1 MALGGRVSE
10 ELVFGEITTGARA
23 DLENVTKTARSMVT
37 RYGMS
42 ERLGPMIY
50 GQKEELVF
58 LGREIGEQ
66 RDYSESVAEEID
78 AEVRRIVAEAYERAR
93 QVLTDQRDKLDL
105 VARRLLEIETLDREA
120 FVALMEGLEDGEP
133 VQASDTPPQRG
144 QDEKSGEEDKEEDSP
159 PALDMPTA
167 PAPA

>member
-1 MALGGRVSE
+1 M
-10 ELVFGEITTGARA
+10 
-23 DLENVTKTARSMVT
+23 ARSMVT

-66 RDYSESVAEEID
+66 RDYSEAVAEEID
-78 AEVRRIVAEAYERAR
+78 EEVRRIISEAYEHARA
-93 QVLTDQRDKLDL
+93 VLIEHRDKLEL
-105 VARRLLEIETLDREA
+105 IAETLLEVETLDREA
-120 FVALMEGLEDGEP
+120 FVRLMSGQEEQPKGSVQQTPQKPEKKPVGPSGNEDAP
-133 VQASDTPPQRG
+133 S
-144 QDEKSGEEDKEEDSP
+144 
-159 PALDMPTA
+159 ALDLPPA